1 MTTDTHEPRPQDGEH
16 RNLSLMLLLLALVV
30 GLLITGAAV
39 YLARVHP
46 ALAQPLG
53 VGAAV
58 LGALAAVAGALAR
71 VLRR

>member
-1 MTTDTHEPRPQDGEH
+1 MTTDTDGPRPQDSEH
-16 RNLSLMLLLLALVV
+16 LDLRLMLLLLALEV

-58 LGALAAVAGALAR
+58 LSALAAVSGVLAR

>member
-1 MTTDTHEPRPQDGEH
+1 MTTDTDEPRPHDGEH
-16 RNLSLMLLLLALVV
+16 RDLRLMLLLLALVV

-58 LGALAAVAGALAR
+58 LSALAAVSGVLVR